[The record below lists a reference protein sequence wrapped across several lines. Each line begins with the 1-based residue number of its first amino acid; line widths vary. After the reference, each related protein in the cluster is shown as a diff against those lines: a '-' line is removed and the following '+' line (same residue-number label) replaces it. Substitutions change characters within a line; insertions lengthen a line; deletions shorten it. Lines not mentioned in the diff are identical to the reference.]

1 MTSSAFPDMKAMA
14 KPIFVA
20 YQSSDKDVLASATL
34 SSSAPTPTGTSG
46 SSLSGGTIAGIVVGS
61 AAGGILAAVLF
72 FFALWCCLGFRFTR
86 NRAGGLMKGESH
98 HELAAKEAS
107 AAAQYDSQPPAQP
120 PSQPKVASP
129 GWSASELP
137 SAGQTTVELD
147 TSATH
152 GRSELAGYRDS
163 KP

>member
-1 MTSSAFPDMKAMA
+1 MA

-20 YQSSDKDVLASATL
+20 YQSSDKALLASATL
-34 SSSAPTPTGTSG
+34 SSSAPTPTGASR
-46 SSLSGGTIAGIVVGS
+46 SSLSGGAVAGIAVGS
-61 AAGGILAAVLF
+61 AAGGILAAALF

-86 NRAGGLMKGESH
+86 SRTAGSMKSESH
-98 HELAAKEAS
+98 HELATKEAS
-107 AAAQYDSQPPAQP
+107 IATLHDSQP
-120 PSQPKVASP
+120 PSQPHSQPKAESP

-137 SAGQTTVELD
+137 SAGQTTLELD

>member
-1 MTSSAFPDMKAMA
+1 
-14 KPIFVA
+14 
-20 YQSSDKDVLASATL
+20 
-34 SSSAPTPTGTSG
+34 
-46 SSLSGGTIAGIVVGS
+46 
-61 AAGGILAAVLF
+61 
-72 FFALWCCLGFRFTR
+72 
-86 NRAGGLMKGESH
+86 MKGESH

-120 PSQPKVASP
+120 PSQRKVESP

-152 GRSELAGYRDS
+152 GRSELAEYRDS
-163 KP
+163 NP

>member
-34 SSSAPTPTGTSG
+34 SSSVPTPTGASG

-72 FFALWCCLGFRFTR
+72 FFALWCCLGLRFTR
-86 NRAGGLMKGESH
+86 NRAGGPMKGESH
-98 HELAAKEAS
+98 HELASKEAS
-107 AAAQYDSQPPAQP
+107 AATQYDSQP
-120 PSQPKVASP
+120 PSQPKVESP